1 MSQPQQPS
9 KATIPLKARPIY
21 RPPSGQ
27 LAGRPEPP
35 ERNPF

>member
-27 LAGRPEPP
+27 PTAR
-35 ERNPF
+35 

>member
-21 RPPSGQ
+21 RPPSDQ
-27 LAGRPEPP
+27 FKLR
-35 ERNPF
+35 

>member
-27 LAGRPEPP
+27 LLSIV
-35 ERNPF
+35 